1 MGIFLLNLTMGL
13 EPGNT
18 QKGLLEHSS
27 NRVEPEVAPRV
38 CWAGAEKI
46 LDLRQ
51 EKGPGA
57 KAAGKKSLEEEN
69 HPSAAKAELNL
80 QH

>member
-1 MGIFLLNLTMGL
+1 LSWAIYT
-13 EPGNT
+13 
-18 QKGLLEHSS
+18 KGYWST
-27 NRVEPEVAPRV
+27 RVTPVEQEVAPRV